1 MASIREVARIAG
13 VSPSTVSRV
22 MNGTANVEENK
33 REKVLRAIEE
43 TGFKPNELARAL
55 YKKSSRII
63 GIIVPNIEN
72 AFFGELARA
81 AEEEA
86 YRNGY
91 KVLLCNSNNN
101 TEKELLNIHMLD
113 QMKADG
119 IIIITNNDKTGE
131 EISKCDLPVVVL
143 DRELTGGSEAACI
156 EADHYK
162 GGILATEHL
171 IQCGCKNIVCLRGPL
186 EISSGQQRYRGYQAA
201 CKKYGI
207 TEQYI
212 DCIYDYEYG
221 LEATKALLHKYPD
234 VDGIIAC
241 NDMVAISA
249 YKILTQAGYKVP
261 EDIQI
266 IGFDNIRLS
275 WLLTPELTTV
285 KQPIK
290 EMGTLAVRIIVQ
302 NGKGLPFQKQNIFD
316 VKLIERQTTKRK
328 EDKKE
333 DLPGDI

>member
-22 MNGTANVEENK
+22 MNGTANVEESK

-55 YKKSSRII
+55 YKQSSKII
-63 GIIVPNIEN
+63 GVIVPNIEN
-72 AFFGELARA
+72 AYFGELARA

-91 KVLLCNSNNN
+91 KTLLCNSNNN
-101 TEKELLNIHMLD
+101 TEKEVMNIRMLD

-119 IIIITNNDKTGE
+119 VIIITNNDKTGK
-131 EISKCDLPVVVL
+131 EIAQYDFPVVVV
-143 DRELTGGSEAACI
+143 DRKLTGGAECANIAS
-156 EADHYK
+156 DNYK
-162 GGILATEHL
+162 GGLLAAEHL
-171 IQCGCKNIVCLRGPL
+171 VECGCKNIVCMRGPL
-186 EISSGQQRYRGYQAA
+186 ELSSGQQRYRGYLTV
-201 CKKYGI
+201 CEKYGL

-221 LEATKALLHKYPD
+221 LEATKALLQKYPD

-241 NDMVAISA
+241 NDMVAVSA

-261 EDIQI
+261 EDVQI
-266 IGFDNIRLS
+266 VGFDNIRMS
-275 WLLTPELTTV
+275 WLLTPELTTIR
-285 KQPIK
+285 QPIK
-290 EMGTLAVRIIVQ
+290 EMGTLAVQIIVKHGQ
-302 NGKGLPFQKQNIFD
+302 GLPFQQQNIFD
-316 VKLIERQTTKRK
+316 VKLIERQTTNRK
-328 EDKKE
+328 GEEKQ
-333 DLPGDI
+333 

>member
-1 MASIREVARIAG
+1 M
-13 VSPSTVSRV
+13 
-22 MNGTANVEENK
+22 
-33 REKVLRAIEE
+33 
-43 TGFKPNELARAL
+43 
-55 YKKSSRII
+55 
-63 GIIVPNIEN
+63 
-72 AFFGELARA
+72 
-81 AEEEA
+81 
-86 YRNGY
+86 
-91 KVLLCNSNNN
+91 
-101 TEKELLNIHMLD
+101 
-113 QMKADG
+113 
-119 IIIITNNDKTGE
+119 
-131 EISKCDLPVVVL
+131 
-143 DRELTGGSEAACI
+143 
-156 EADHYK
+156 
-162 GGILATEHL
+162 
-171 IQCGCKNIVCLRGPL
+171 
-186 EISSGQQRYRGYQAA
+186 
-201 CKKYGI
+201 
-207 TEQYI
+207 
-212 DCIYDYEYG
+212 
-221 LEATKALLHKYPD
+221 
-234 VDGIIAC
+234 DGIIAC